1 MLSMSST
8 TASDSLENM
17 KRKRTEEDIEELPGC
32 LENNN
37 DSVQDTPQQEEDE
50 VPSRKR
56 QRAATPPTGVEP
68 EQGTHDIIPSLLN
81 IPNELFTKI
90 TLFLLPNDI
99 ISLARSNKLL
109 RSIFMSRSSISIW
122 RNSMKNVEN
131 IPPCPKGVSEPYYL
145 AFLFTKEC
153 SLCGHT
159 AAVQVDTGIIVRLCS
174 PCRRECIMPLHLGV
188 GHLGRLIPILQGSA
202 ESYGAM
208 PFVLGRDF
216 LRTLAEYQEKMR
228 AHDSTAMIDWIKEK
242 QADVAERRK
251 LALVVSQ
258 FLVDQDSRIMRE
270 RYNEQVT
277 QPMSYE
283 PANTRCRALC
293 RLLWAELLP
302 KLIPLLEGNREHCL
316 ILDRKLRKQQRR
328 LSLLRLYWMMR
339 NHIEKDSA
347 RLTFE
352 TPTPWLPKPT
362 QFLSSLYPGFE
373 QMLEL
378 PVVKELYEADIT
390 GEALEASFEERWEE
404 IELLVTRCKN
414 GIYARFME
422 ILRDSPEA
430 QGLALVSGASEADSG
445 PVSSTPEG
453 LRLLFR
459 ADSLFY
465 DTTARVKR
473 PMSYNTIYAEA
484 GTVREEQ
491 ALGILKPIFDS
502 SFGRMGP
509 IHQSVLTPKTLDLSH
524 IARYPE
530 AQQVAMELLTSMG
543 DPNATYHDIGG
554 IRRVY
559 WCGRCDN
566 TGYMGWEQL
575 VQHYI
580 EERQLFNAPGGRPP
594 PRFYGPI
601 MYEDVHS
608 SAFQTDRPLVK
619 TVRTGSH

>member
-81 IPNELFTKI
+81 IPNELFTKVNHS
-90 TLFLLPNDI
+90 FLLPNDI

-293 RLLWAELLP
+293 RLRAMGWSNKDFNMRDVERGHQWATLLMQPVPLTAKGKPFCLVPTDLCSHNVVWAELLP

-509 IHQSVLTPKTLDLSH
+509 IHHKLQWN
-524 IARYPE
+524 Y
-530 AQQVAMELLTSMG
+530 
-543 DPNATYHDIGG
+543 
-554 IRRVY
+554 
-559 WCGRCDN
+559 
-566 TGYMGWEQL
+566 
-575 VQHYI
+575 
-580 EERQLFNAPGGRPP
+580 
-594 PRFYGPI
+594 
-601 MYEDVHS
+601 
-608 SAFQTDRPLVK
+608 
-619 TVRTGSH
+619 